1 MSLFKIPTAKP
12 VEVESPALLFRDLKR
27 DTSIKFLWGHQEK
40 TLDSYYKDHLD
51 AKDLAIE
58 LPTGTGKTLVG
69 LLIGEYRRRS
79 RKERVAFLCSTRQLC
94 AQVHKQAKKYG
105 IPSSLLVGR
114 QAEYD
119 TGDFFNY
126 QQAKAIAIT
135 TYSGVFNTNPKISD
149 PHVIICDDAHAAENF
164 VPDMWTLS
172 VNRFDHPKLFER
184 LFSLLKGIMS
194 ENAAYRIET
203 DATSS
208 HSTVEMISP
217 IVLEGVQGQFID
229 AVNGFISEYTDLSY
243 SWKMIETHFPACNL
257 YCSGHSFELRPILA
271 PTLTHPPFSGATQ
284 RIYMSATL
292 GDDGDLERCFGVK
305 KITRLPAPEG
315 WDKRGTGRRLILFP
329 QLSSKTGKD
338 GLDVLQGLLGEVK
351 RTLILVPNNKLRDS
365 FNEAL
370 KNIVTVFIGAD
381 TEENVERFRIHPGPA
396 ALILA
401 NRYDGI
407 DFPGDEC
414 RNTVVYGF
422 PLGAGLQESFLT
434 QRLKAFSIIQDRVRT
449 RVTQAM
455 GRCTRDESDFSI
467 VLILGADL
475 VKWFCTGE
483 NVAGMHPE
491 LQAEVAFGLEN
502 STDSDTQRF
511 LALAK
516 AFLSRSADWDQAE
529 DSIKVERSKRS
540 KIPDAAA
547 SSLQK
552 SAEVEI
558 DYIYALW
565 NGGYEDAYKLAD
577 SVVGLLSGGS
587 SLRAYRCFWQ
597 HQAAV
602 TANLAWKQTKMDQY
616 RTMAAERLNHAA
628 KGNYGI
634 AWLSTLAAKLEGNA
648 PPVGQVV
655 ATDEWFS
662 VIEELLYDLGL
673 TGSKFDRVIAD
684 KREFIAGIEA
694 KKFHQGLEFL
704 GKMIGA
710 ITHQWNGDG
719 KPDGFWNIAFWRA
732 FVFEA
737 KTDEIT
743 DAPITLASV
752 RQALTHAKCVRDDR
766 LLPTH
771 TPLQTAVIS
780 PRSTIDGEARK
791 HAGNLLYC
799 SHEQIVGL
807 FDRAAAALT
816 ELRTIATRT
825 LQEELPDEA
834 LKIYAKHQV
843 LPEAVVSVLSG
854 VNLANMQTQSEARA
868 KSAK

>member
-27 DTSIKFLWGHQEK
+27 DPSIKFLWGHQEK
-40 TLDSYYKDHLD
+40 TLDSYYKAHLES
-51 AKDLAIE
+51 KDLAIE

-79 RKERVAFLCSTRQLC
+79 RNERVVFLCSTKQLC

-105 IPSSLLVGR
+105 IPSSLLVGK

-126 QQAKAIAIT
+126 QQAKAIAVT

-164 VPDMWTLS
+164 VPNMWTLS
-172 VNRFDHPKLFER
+172 VNRFDHPDLFER
-184 LFSLLKGIMS
+184 LFSLLKAIMS

-203 DATSS
+203 DALANY
-208 HSTVEMISP
+208 STVEMVSP
-217 IVLEGVQGQFID
+217 ITLEEVRGQFVD
-229 AVNGFISEYTDLSY
+229 AVNAFLSEYADLSY
-243 SWKMIETHFPACNL
+243 PWRLIERHFPACNL

-271 PTLTHPPFSGATQ
+271 PTLTHSPFSGATQ

-305 KITRLPAPEG
+305 KISRLPAPEG

-329 QLSSKTGKD
+329 QLSPKTGDD
-338 GLDVLQGLLGEVK
+338 GLTVLEGLLSEVK
-351 RTLILVPNNKLRDS
+351 RTLILVPNNKLRDA
-365 FNEAL
+365 FNESL
-370 KNIVTVFIGAD
+370 KEIVTVFVGAD
-381 TEENVERFRIHPGPA
+381 TEENVERFRTHPGPA

-414 RNTVVYGF
+414 RNSVVYGF
-422 PLGAGLQESFLT
+422 PLGAGLQETFLT
-434 QRLKAFSIIQDRVRT
+434 QRLKAISITQDRVRT

-455 GRCTRDESDFSI
+455 GRCTRDESDFSV
-467 VLILGADL
+467 VLILGSDL

-502 STDSDTQRF
+502 STDSDTDRF
-511 LALAK
+511 LALTR
-516 AFLSRSADWDQAE
+516 AFLSRSTDWDKAE
-529 DSIKVERSKRS
+529 DFIKAERNKRS

-547 SSLQK
+547 SSLRK
-552 SAEVEI
+552 AAEFEI
-558 DYIYALW
+558 DYIYAIW
-565 NGGYEDAYKLAD
+565 NGNYEHAYQLAD
-577 SVVGLLSGGS
+577 SVVNLLSGGN

-597 HQAAV
+597 HQAAA
-602 TANLAWKQTKMDQY
+602 TANLAWKHTGKDAF
-616 RTMAAERLNHAA
+616 RIMAADRLNQAA

-634 AWLSTLAAKLEGNA
+634 AWLSTLAARLEGKA
-648 PPVGQVV
+648 TPVKQVV
-655 ATDEWFS
+655 ATDEWFN
-662 VIEELLYDLGL
+662 VLEELLADLGL
-673 TGSKFDRVIAD
+673 TGTKFDRVIAEQ
-684 KREFIAGIEA
+684 RQFIAGNEA

-704 GKMIGA
+704 GKAVGA
-710 ITHQWNGDG
+710 TTHQWNGDG

-732 FVFEA
+732 YVFEA
-737 KTDEIT
+737 KTDEVA
-743 DAPITLASV
+743 DAPISLASV

-771 TPLQTAVIS
+771 TSLHTVVIS
-780 PRSTIDGEARK
+780 PRSTIDVEARK
-791 HAGNLLYC
+791 HAANLLYC
-799 SHEQIVGL
+799 SHAQIVAL
-807 FDRAAAALT
+807 FDQAVAALT
-816 ELRTIATRT
+816 ELRTITAKTS
-825 LQEELPDEA
+825 QEELPDEA
-834 LKIYAKHQV
+834 LKIYAKFHV
-843 LPEAVVSVLSG
+843 LPEHVDSLLSG
-854 VNLANMQTQSEARA
+854 GGISKMQTPAEARS
-868 KSAK
+868 KDP

>member
-12 VEVESPALLFRDLKR
+12 VEVESPAILFRDLKR
-27 DTSIKFLWGHQEK
+27 DPSIKFLWGHQEK
-40 TLDSYYKDHLD
+40 TLDSYFKTHLD

-79 RKERVAFLCSTRQLC
+79 RNERVAFLCSTKQLC

-119 TGDFFNY
+119 SGDFFKY

-172 VNRFDHPKLFER
+172 VNRFDHPELFER

-194 ENAAYRIET
+194 DNAAYRIES
-203 DATSS
+203 DATSRN
-208 HSTVEMISP
+208 STVEMISP
-217 IVLEGVQGQFID
+217 IALEGVQAQFID
-229 AVNGFISEYTDLSY
+229 AVNAFISEYTDLSY
-243 SWKMIETHFPACNL
+243 SWRMIETHFPACNL
-257 YCSGHSFELRPILA
+257 YCSGHCFELRPILA
-271 PTLTHPPFSGATQ
+271 PTLTHSPFSGATQ

-329 QLSSKTGKD
+329 QLSPKTGED
-338 GLDVLQGLLGEVK
+338 GLDVLTGLLKEVN
-351 RTLILVPNNKLRDS
+351 RTLILVPNNKLRDA

-370 KNIVTVFIGAD
+370 QKTVTVFIAAD
-381 TEENVERFRIHPGPA
+381 TEENIERFRTHPGPT

-422 PLGAGLQESFLT
+422 PLGAGLQETFLT
-434 QRLKAFSIIQDRVRT
+434 QRLKAFSITQDRVRT

-455 GRCTRDESDFSI
+455 GRCTRDESDFSV
-467 VLILGADL
+467 VLILGSDL

-502 STDSDTQRF
+502 STDSDTARF
-511 LALAK
+511 LALTK
-516 AFLSRSADWDQAE
+516 AFLSRSIDWDQAE
-529 DSIKVERSKRS
+529 DSIKAERSKRS
-540 KIPDAAA
+540 KRPDAAA
-547 SSLQK
+547 ASLQK
-552 SAEVEI
+552 AAEMEI

-565 NGGYEDAYKLAD
+565 NGNYENAYQLAD
-577 SVVGLLSGGS
+577 STVGLLSGGN

-602 TANLAWKQTKMDQY
+602 TANLAWKQSGKDAY
-616 RTMAAERLNHAA
+616 RTMAADRLNNAA

-634 AWLSTLAAKLEGNA
+634 AWLSTLAARLEGKA
-648 PPVGQVV
+648 PPVEQVV
-655 ATDEWFS
+655 ATGEWLS
-662 VIEELLYDLGL
+662 VIEELLSDLGL
-673 TGSKFDRVIAD
+673 TGSKFDRVLAD
-684 KREFIAGIEA
+684 KRQFIAGTDA

-704 GKMIGA
+704 GKMTGA
-710 ITHQWNGDG
+710 VTHQWSGDG
-719 KPDGFWNIAFWRA
+719 KPDGFWNIAYWRA

-737 KTDEIT
+737 KTDEVT
-743 DAPITLASV
+743 DAPISLASV

-766 LLPTH
+766 LLPAH
-771 TPLQTAVIS
+771 TPLQTVVIS
-780 PRSTIDGEARK
+780 PRSTIETEARN

-799 SHEQIVGL
+799 SHETIVNL
-807 FDRAAAALT
+807 FDRASAALT
-816 ELRTIATRT
+816 ELRAIAAKTS
-825 LQEELPDEA
+825 QEELPDEA

-843 LPEAVVSVLSG
+843 LPDAVVSLLSD
-854 VNLANMQTQSEARA
+854 VNLVNMKTQSETRA